1 MLVRNT
7 SVRRQACA
15 RVAVWPARM
24 TRHAAR
30 AASARLSTLAMSA
43 TLTGLAALIVQ
54 VMRIAALT
62 LVTVA
67 GHPAAAATLQISPVM
82 VELGPKDNAS
92 GLTLRNPGEQPLYG
106 QVRVYRWTQ
115 VDGDDVLSPT
125 QEIVASPPLIQIPAQ
140 AEQLVR
146 LVRPAPDAGVGAGAG
161 ATPSATAS
169 AAERNYRLLID
180 ELSDPG
186 EKPADGVTIR
196 LRYSV
201 PVFVEPPGNSGT
213 PQLKWT
219 LQQDGGG
226 WELAVENIGTRR
238 AQISAVELVD
248 AGGAAHLLNKGLLG
262 YALAGQ
268 ARRWHVTLPPD
279 TGLGG
284 AMRLR
289 AAVNA
294 TPVTASIRIE
304 PRP

>member
-1 MLVRNT
+1 ML
-7 SVRRQACA
+7 
-15 RVAVWPARM
+15 
-24 TRHAAR
+24 R
-30 AASARLSTLAMSA
+30 ALTASATLSALATSA
-43 TLTGLAALIVQ
+43 TLTGLAARVVPAI
-54 VMRIAALT
+54 RIAALA

-115 VDGDDVLSPT
+115 VDGNDVLSPT
-125 QEIVASPPLIQIPAQ
+125 QEIIASPPLIQIPAQ

-146 LVRPAPDAGVGAGAG
+146 LVRPAPDAG
-161 ATPSATAS
+161 ATPSATATAS
-169 AAERNYRLLID
+169 AAEQNYRLLID
-180 ELSDPG
+180 ELPDPG

-219 LQQDGGG
+219 LQQDSGG
-226 WELAVENIGTRR
+226 WDLAVENTGTRR

-248 AGGAAHLLNKGLLG
+248 ASGAAHLLNKGLLG

-284 AMRLR
+284 AVRLR